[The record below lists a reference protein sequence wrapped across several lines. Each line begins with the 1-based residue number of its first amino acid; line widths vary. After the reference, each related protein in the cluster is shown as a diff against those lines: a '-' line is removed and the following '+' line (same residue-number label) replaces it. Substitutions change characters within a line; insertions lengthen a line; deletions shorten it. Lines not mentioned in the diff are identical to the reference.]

1 MKKTIVILLA
11 LLMLAAFAACGKNT
25 PATTD
30 PETTAPAETE
40 APTEA
45 EDTTEAEPETVA
57 RPTADG
63 QAVEAYDLSFYL
75 PSDITANEYNGMLG
89 VYEFYTGDHSGSRP
103 TGMDIS
109 ISVTAESNAK
119 GDLNTYARET
129 GAQRNHMAA
138 EPATE
143 SINGFD
149 WLVFREDGKI
159 NYFAIFN
166 EGLYEIYAERGGES
180 DDAFNAAVAMLEQTL
195 FLAVNE

>member
-1 MKKTIVILLA
+1 MKKTVVILLA
-11 LLMLAAFAACGKNT
+11 LLMLVSFAACGKNT

-63 QAVEAYDLSFYL
+63 QAVEAYDLSYYV
-75 PSDITANEYNGMLG
+75 PNSMTANEYNGMLG
-89 VYEFYTGDHSGSRP
+89 VYEFYTGEYAGSKPSGMVITLSA
-103 TGMDIS
+103 
-109 ISVTAESNAK
+109 TAESNAN
-119 GDLNTYARET
+119 GDLEAYARDA
-129 GAQRNHMAA
+129 GKSRNGMAA
-138 EPATE
+138 EPAIE

-166 EGLYEIYAERGGES
+166 EGLYEIYAERGGDTEENFS
-180 DDAFNAAVAMLEQTL
+180 AAVDMLEQTL